1 MNRNEKWVQ
10 RMKKAV
16 TLLLV
21 VSLVLGSVPA
31 NVLAAGS
38 AHLNAAIAAA
48 DENTQ
53 DAPAPSDTQETLPTP
68 DTTAPEA
75 PSEEESSQAEQPAE
89 APEAQAAEEA
99 LKAAEA
105 PQDKEAEPCQKG
117 RRSWQ
122 SKTR

>member
-38 AHLNAAIAAA
+38 ARLNAAIAAA

-53 DAPAPSDTQETLPTP
+53 DAPAPCDRGSRGSSKSSRSDP
-68 DTTAPEA
+68 
-75 PSEEESSQAEQPAE
+75 
-89 APEAQAAEEA
+89 
-99 LKAAEA
+99 
-105 PQDKEAEPCQKG
+105 G
-117 RRSWQ
+117 
-122 SKTR
+122 